1 MFHRTSMLSFA
12 FSSCSDGII
21 WNNYVESISRRSFAV
36 EIFNSLAKNSDVPS
50 FLVKLKKCERN
61 EELLSLKK

>member
-1 MFHRTSMLSFA
+1 MFHSTAMRSFA

-21 WNNYVESISRRSFAV
+21 WNKYNYVDSISRRRFVV

-50 FLVKLKKCERN
+50 LKM
-61 EELLSLKK
+61 

>member
-1 MFHRTSMLSFA
+1 MFHSTAMRSFA

-21 WNNYVESISRRSFAV
+21 WNNYIDSISRRSFVV

-50 FLVKLKKCERN
+50 LKM
-61 EELLSLKK
+61 